1 MIYLITATPG
11 SGKTLWAVKEIF
23 ARANE
28 AEPWNIFSNI
38 DGLKLDT
45 AQPLKDDFNDYP
57 PRSLV
62 VIDEAQQIKHF
73 SKKFKGMHDQV
84 EFLQT
89 HRHAEML
96 DIIFITQAP
105 RLLNADVL
113 DMVGMHY
120 HLHRPMG
127 MKMATWWL
135 WKHHQLNPNTKSVK
149 SDAEDTGTFTYPKHL
164 FNMYTSTKGGTDSHG
179 KIKLPAKLVSGIW
192 MLFLAVCAALYFGYK
207 SQSSDTKEEPKSI
220 KTEIPKAADPL
231 QKKVDE
237 CVKQLGWSAEMCK
250 EGLDPEYKAKRD
262 QETLANTHNDMQSI
276 SVKYNPNKPY
286 EVDTSKIEYQVTSKP
301 VFSGCMKKGSRYVAY
316 TEQGTILRDVSQS
329 DCRKLIENNDRPYNY
344 FKQQAQGFSNQPQQ
358 VQQFTNQPQTQEYDA
373 EFIAKYQAAKAQGL
387 I

>member
-23 ARANE
+23 ARVNE

-57 PRSLV
+57 ARSLV
-62 VIDEAQQIKHF
+62 IIDEAQQIKHF

-149 SDAEDTGTFTYPKHL
+149 SDAEDTGTFSYPKHL
-164 FNMYTSTKGGTDSHG
+164 FNMYKSTKGGTDTHG
-179 KIKLPAKLVSGIW
+179 KIRIPAKLVSAIW
-192 MLFLAVCAALYFGYK
+192 MLFLTICAAGYFYIK
-207 SQSSDTKEEPKSI
+207 NDNQNKHDEPKTI
-220 KTEIPKAADPL
+220 KSEVPKAADPL
-231 QKKVDE
+231 QKKVDD
-237 CVKQLGWSAEMCK
+237 CVKQLGWTAEMCK

-262 QETLANTHNDMQSI
+262 QETLNKTQNDIQSI
-276 SVKYNPNKPY
+276 TIKYNPNKPY
-286 EVDTSKIEYQVTSKP
+286 ATEMPQDFEVQAVDYPRISGVTSLKNGRLIA
-301 VFSGCMKKGSRYVAY
+301 VDQ
-316 TEQGTILRDVSQS
+316 QGNYMPSISQS
-329 DCRKLIENNDRPYNY
+329 DCKKWLSGYRPFDYT
-344 FKQQAQGFSNQPQQ
+344 KAPQSARS
-358 VQQFTNQPQTQEYDA
+358 VHELTPVASATSS
-373 EFIAKYQAAKAQGL
+373 L
-387 I
+387 